1 MKVFKLFFIA
11 FALPLLAFTTA
22 HKFYVSVTQIDY
34 IKEKQSVQITSRI
47 FIDDFEDL
55 IQQRYDETITLEVKN
70 ESEKVNIYIERY
82 LKEKIKLKIN
92 GADAE
97 VLFIGKE
104 YENDIMYC
112 YLEVQNI
119 MEINTLEITNKVL
132 FDINQEQQN
141 IVRTNINS
149 KQKSFILIPQNDK
162 GLLNFN

>member
-55 IQQRYDETITLEVKN
+55 IQQRYDETVTLAGKD

-149 KQKSFILIPQNDK
+149 KQKSFILIPKNDK